1 VHFRIAP
8 GASLLRTD
16 SALALQTQEQFT
28 PTPLG
33 QGTNPE
39 VWLEMQ
45 TAHDLWL
52 AEQKPMPDVHPLR
65 LAA

>member
-1 VHFRIAP
+1 M
-8 GASLLRTD
+8 
-16 SALALQTQEQFT
+16 ALHLAAWL
-28 PTPLG
+28 
-33 QGTNPE
+33 GTNPE

-52 AEQKPMPDVHPLR
+52 AEQKPLPDVHPLR